1 MLGVVLLTSAKPE
14 EIGDWQAVRAFSFC
28 QSDSEKKGIIMK
40 KIVVATQDAAEIFAE
55 LPCFAHVIGIP
66 EQ

>member
-1 MLGVVLLTSAKPE
+1 
-14 EIGDWQAVRAFSFC
+14 VRAFSFC
-28 QSDSEKKGIIMK
+28 QSDFEKKGIIMK

-55 LPCFAHVIGIP
+55 LPYFAHVIGIP

>member
-14 EIGDWQAVRAFSFC
+14 DIGKRCGRSASARAIP
-28 QSDSEKKGIIMK
+28 KKGIIMK

-55 LPCFAHVIGIP
+55 LLCFAHVIGVP

>member
-14 EIGDWQAVRAFSFC
+14 EIGKRCGRSASVRAIPK
-28 QSDSEKKGIIMK
+28 EKGIIMK

-55 LPCFAHVIGIP
+55 LPCFAQVIGIP